1 MFDRTTSDCKLF
13 KGSLTDLQDDC
24 REKGYPVNP
33 PYGQCDVVFDESSE
47 DGCRVRKMIFNFLF
61 CFLHYFKKGV

>member
-13 KGSLTDLQDDC
+13 KGNLTDLGDDC

-33 PYGQCDVVFDESSE
+33 SYDQCNVVFDESSE
-47 DGCRVRKMIFNFLF
+47 DGCRVSYRLCYDSSICVLYKEE
-61 CFLHYFKKGV
+61 KS